1 MDVTKGICWHF
12 LDVPVGVPL
21 LPQEEGRF
29 GSIFQVL
36 FPEVATLAH
45 HPPAMYTISSVGNE
59 LISKDKAPMAHLP
72 QPSWE
77 VLASSSQHHRHQ
89 HLPPNL
95 TSSSEFVQEQGLF
108 LAENIENN
116 GIFIYGGL
124 R

>member
-12 LDVPVGVPL
+12 LDVPAGIPL

-45 HPPAMYTISSVGNE
+45 HPPAMYTTSSVQNE
-59 LISKDKAPMAHLP
+59 PTPKGKAPVVHLP

-77 VLASSSQHHRHQ
+77 VLASSLKHHRHQ

-95 TSSSEFVQEQGLF
+95 TSSSELMKKQGLF
-108 LAENIENN
+108 LAENIANI
-116 GIFIYGGL
+116 GISIYDGL
-124 R
+124 